1 MLIACPSCHRQ
12 YDVEH
17 LSAGEK
23 VRCVCG
29 ELATVPP
36 PRTRVARMLHCASC
50 GGHLAEGSS
59 TCAYCGG
66 SVSLEE
72 RNLGATCPECFA
84 RLMKNARYCM
94 DCGIAIDATAIRA
107 RRLESACPRCRGAL
121 HLCTVPQG
129 HYTECASCGGLW
141 LESAFFDR
149 IVAAKDLSPL
159 GKGSAGASAGDTGAP
174 EPAQHEPRYLPC
186 PDCGEMMHR
195 KNFGG
200 SSGVIIDWCRPH
212 GFWFDAHE
220 LAKII
225 RFVAAGGLDRARER
239 ELARAEQQIRRARE
253 QAARGAALNPHS
265 ALGGGF
271 GGGFGGGRRSA
282 DIDLGLDDFLAALA
296 SGIVKLFRK

>member
-17 LSAGEK
+17 LRAGEK
-23 VRCVCG
+23 VRCLCG
-29 ELATVPP
+29 ELATVPA
-36 PRTRVARMLHCASC
+36 PRTRVARMLHCSSC
-50 GGHLAEGSS
+50 GGQLAEGSS

-72 RNLGATCPECFA
+72 RNLGSTCPECFA

-94 DCGIAIDATAIRA
+94 DCGIAIAATAIRA
-107 RRLESACPRCRGAL
+107 RRAESACPRCKGPL
-121 HLCTVPQG
+121 HHCTVPEGQ
-129 HYTECASCGGLW
+129 YTECASCGGLW
-141 LESAFFDR
+141 LAQGFFDQ

-159 GKGSAGASAGDTGAP
+159 GKGSAGAPGASGSP
-174 EPAQHEPRYLPC
+174 EPAEQALRYLPC

-200 SSGVIIDWCRPH
+200 SSGVIIDWCKPH

-225 RFVAAGGLDRARER
+225 RFVATGGLDRARQR
-239 ELARAEQQIRRARE
+239 EVARAEQQVRRARD
-253 QAARGAALNPHS
+253 QAQRAATVNPHS
-265 ALGGGF
+265 ALGGG
-271 GGGFGGGRRSA
+271 GFGGRRSFEP
-282 DIDLGLDDFLAALA
+282 DLGLDTLLVSVAL
-296 SGIVKLFRK
+296 GLMKLFRR